1 MSSMKMYE
9 ILMSQED
16 YKCLEKLASYD
27 FTPSKGD
34 WLRFAA
40 EDLAKRLFWYNDQG
54 EEKYWILSHPTTVKF
69 GKMTRRMTL
78 YLGPIDIRNLE
89 AIAESLDMDGLR
101 GNLSEIFRIVI
112 RDAYANYFEKEERY
126 V

>member
-16 YKCLEKLASYD
+16 YKCLEQLASYD
-27 FTPSKGD
+27 LTPSKGD
-34 WLRFAA
+34 WLRFAS
-40 EDLAKRLFWYNDQG
+40 EDLAKRLFWYNDQS
-54 EEKYWILSHPTTVKF
+54 EDWIVSHPTTVKF

-89 AIAESLDMDGLR
+89 AIAESLGMDGLR

-112 RDAYANYFEKEERY
+112 RDAYANYFEKGGEY

>member
-16 YKCLEKLASYD
+16 YKCLDELASYD

-54 EEKYWILSHPTTVKF
+54 ETPAISYPTTVKF

-89 AIAESLDMDGLR
+89 AIAESLGMDGLR

-112 RDAYANYFEKEERY
+112 RDAYTNYFEKEERY